1 MKQDGRLIR
10 AGHEDVVWLG
20 EIHLDFVV
28 GEVPKPCEF
37 STSVNRGAWSI
48 LANCLCRKRHLRMI
62 CSIETLESLVDRR
75 QLLGN
80 AEFGLL
86 RVDRPVDGTADNDRE
101 VDCD

>member
-1 MKQDGRLIR
+1 
-10 AGHEDVVWLG
+10 
-20 EIHLDFVV
+20 
-28 GEVPKPCEF
+28 
-37 STSVNRGAWSI
+37 
-48 LANCLCRKRHLRMI
+48 MI

-101 VDCD
+101 IDCDSNV